1 MSFPYNDWTSVA
13 ESQRGFPNHA
23 HSATNRQPQQS
34 PGLQSAKTGSNSHP
48 FSQPYGPPPT
58 ASRSIGGDVEFMSL
72 QSSAAPFLSGHPSSV
87 NIDSRLHTTSAL
99 TTTDLFPPPYHKN
112 LHRSVHSSEL
122 PFDTNKPQHPVV
134 IPTKEPP
141 SCQKKTQAQ
150 SQLSGQLLR
159 GLGGSGTS
167 NIPNLLGPDR
177 VDVVN
182 GIMFR
187 LSMRQ
192 QPQAARA
199 CGFGDRDRRVIDPP
213 PIVQLY
219 VDGPSLSKDEAK
231 SYLRYESY
239 VMNCSI
245 CDESG
250 TQDASFMPEEYQ
262 HQRRLMGSLVGTPF
276 VGMDDHGEE
285 GCFFCFSDLSCRTPG
300 AFRLKFTLIMID
312 PARAGV
318 IRHFPILTEI
328 VSDVFHVYSAKEFPG
343 MLPSSGLAK
352 RLKEQ
357 GCIISIK
364 KGNDRTKNAR
374 GQDELSDEDG
384 AGEGS
389 QGQRKRRTVRD

>member
-1 MSFPYNDWTSVA
+1 MSFPHNDWTSVA
-13 ESQRGFPNHA
+13 ESQRGFTNNA
-23 HSATNRQPQQS
+23 HSTTNRQPQQP
-34 PGLQSAKTGSNSHP
+34 PGLRSEKTGSNSHH

-58 ASRSIGGDVEFMSL
+58 APRSVDGDIEFTSS
-72 QSSAAPFLSGHPSSV
+72 QSSTAPLLSAHPSSA
-87 NIDSRLHTTSAL
+87 NIDSRLLPTSAL
-99 TTTDLFPPPYHKN
+99 NTTDFFPPPYHNN
-112 LHRSVHSSEL
+112 LQRSVHSSEL
-122 PFDTNKPQHPVV
+122 PFDTNRPQHPVV

-150 SQLSGQLLR
+150 LSGQSLR
-159 GLGGSGTS
+159 GLGASGSS
-167 NIPNLLGPDR
+167 NIPNLLSPDR

-182 GIMFR
+182 SIMFR

-219 VDGPSLSKDEAK
+219 VDGPSLSEDEAK

-328 VSDVFHVYSAKEFPG
+328 VSDIFHVYSAKEFPG
-343 MLPSSGLAK
+343 MLPSSSLAK

-357 GCIISIK
+357 GCMISIK

-374 GQDELSDEDG
+374 GQDGLSDDDDEAG
-384 AGEGS
+384 AGS
-389 QGQRKRRTVRD
+389 QGQPKRRTVRD

>member
-1 MSFPYNDWTSVA
+1 MAQGQHDVT
-13 ESQRGFPNHA
+13 NHA
-23 HSATNRQPQQS
+23 QATSNRQPQPS
-34 PGLQSAKTGSNSHP
+34 PGLPSEKTGSSNRLFAQS
-48 FSQPYGPPPT
+48 YGPPIT
-58 ASRSIGGDVEFMSL
+58 ASSISGPGRDVGLTSS
-72 QSSAAPFLSGHPSSV
+72 QSSAEAFLPVHPSPS
-87 NIDSRLHTTSAL
+87 NLNSRSYPTS
-99 TTTDLFPPPYHKN
+99 TRNPEVDFFPPPYQKCPQP
-112 LHRSVHSSEL
+112 SGYSSEL
-122 PFDTNKPQHPVV
+122 PFDTSIPQQPVV
-134 IPTKEPP
+134 KPTQKHPSYQKEP
-141 SCQKKTQAQ
+141 QAQ
-150 SQLSGQLLR
+150 LPTQSRRSFR
-159 GLGGSGTS
+159 GSDMS
-167 NIPNLLGPDR
+167 DIPNLLGQDR
-177 VDVVN
+177 MDALT
-182 GIMFR
+182 GIMFS

-219 VDGPSLSKDEAK
+219 IEGPSLSRDEARL
-231 SYLRYESY
+231 YLRYESY

-276 VGMDDHGEE
+276 VGQDDRGEE

-318 IRHFPILTEI
+318 IRHFPVLTEI

-343 MLPSSGLAK
+343 MLPSSSLAK

-364 KGNDRTKNAR
+364 KGNDRSKNAR
-374 GQDELSDEDG
+374 GPDELSEEE

-389 QGQRKRRTVRD
+389 QREQKRRTVGD